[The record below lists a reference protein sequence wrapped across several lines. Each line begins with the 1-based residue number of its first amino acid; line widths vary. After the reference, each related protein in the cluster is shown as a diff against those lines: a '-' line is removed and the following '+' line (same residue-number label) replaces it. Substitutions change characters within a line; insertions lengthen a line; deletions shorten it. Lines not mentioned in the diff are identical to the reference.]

1 LYDFCTGGIKITGIK
16 IEYKME
22 YSEQIIQGC
31 VIDALTCPDC
41 GCNHHQVKGVI
52 KYAFFFVESI
62 PFFPVEK
69 NTIIQCQQ
77 CWVKTD
83 VTTLPKQQGK
93 ELSKNLFPAWRLIS
107 KFLGS
112 LLTLMFLGYLIQG
125 EIEKNQLSDQFI
137 EKPAVNDF
145 YHVDFRYLSNELR
158 PNEKYR
164 IGKVT
169 DITGDIATVVYSRLF
184 YRMQHGADESI
195 RVGHVTHFSFFS
207 RKQYHYKIAELQKM
221 RSQGAIY
228 RVERP
233 VKNEL
238 RGKPVVVAKK
248 RFISSTYFPG
258 ARQNNSGLAFLEANY
273 ISNHIQLA
281 FEKFTVSAERGH
293 KLGQV
298 NLAELYISGKH
309 GEQDL
314 NKALFWLQ
322 EAAIQ
327 DHQIAIDK
335 YLIVCKQVV
344 DCTKADFI
352 KVLSEQGVNFHIR
365 T

>member
-1 LYDFCTGGIKITGIK
+1 
-16 IEYKME
+16 ME
-22 YSEQIIQGC
+22 YSESIIQGS
-31 VIDALTCPDC
+31 VIDELTCPDC

-52 KYAFFFVESI
+52 KYAFFFIESI

-77 CWVKTD
+77 CWIKAD
-83 VTTLPKQQGK
+83 VTTLPEQRVK

-107 KFLGS
+107 KFLGT

-125 EIEKNQLSDQFI
+125 EVEKYHLSDQFI

-169 DITGDIATVVYSRLF
+169 DITGDIATVVFSRLF

-207 RKQYHYKIAELQKM
+207 RKEYHYSFARLQEM

-233 VKNEL
+233 IDNEL
-238 RGKPVVVAKK
+238 RGKPVVAPKK
-248 RFISSTYFPG
+248 RFLSSIYYPG
-258 ARQNNSGLAFLEANY
+258 ARQNNSGLAFSEASY
-273 ISNHIQLA
+273 IKDHYQRA
-281 FEKFTVSAERGH
+281 FEKFMSSSEMGY
-293 KLGQV
+293 KFGQV
-298 NLAELYISGKH
+298 NLAEFYITGKH
-309 GEQDL
+309 GERDL

-322 EAAIQ
+322 EAALQ
-327 DHQIAIDK
+327 DHQAAIDK
-335 YLIVCKQVV
+335 YLIVCEQVV
-344 DCTKADFI
+344 GCSKSVFL
-352 KVLSEQGVNFHIR
+352 KVLADRGVNFHIDK
-365 T
+365 

>member
-1 LYDFCTGGIKITGIK
+1 
-16 IEYKME
+16 ME
-22 YSEQIIQGC
+22 YSEQ
-31 VIDALTCPDC
+31 
-41 GCNHHQVKGVI
+41 
-52 KYAFFFVESI
+52 
-62 PFFPVEK
+62 
-69 NTIIQCQQ
+69 IIQCQQ

-83 VTTLPKQQGK
+83 VTTLPKQKGK
-93 ELSKNLFPAWRLIS
+93 ELSKNLFPVWRLIS

-125 EIEKNQLSDQFI
+125 EIEKHQLSDQFI

-207 RKQYHYKIAELQKM
+207 RKKYHYKITELQKM

-352 KVLSEQGVNFHIR
+352 KVLSDQGVNFHIR

>member
-1 LYDFCTGGIKITGIK
+1 
-16 IEYKME
+16 M
-22 YSEQIIQGC
+22 
-31 VIDALTCPDC
+31 
-41 GCNHHQVKGVI
+41 
-52 KYAFFFVESI
+52 
-62 PFFPVEK
+62 
-69 NTIIQCQQ
+69 
-77 CWVKTD
+77 
-83 VTTLPKQQGK
+83 
-93 ELSKNLFPAWRLIS
+93 
-107 KFLGS
+107 
-112 LLTLMFLGYLIQG
+112 
-125 EIEKNQLSDQFI
+125 
-137 EKPAVNDF
+137 
-145 YHVDFRYLSNELR
+145 
-158 PNEKYR
+158 
-164 IGKVT
+164 
-169 DITGDIATVVYSRLF
+169 
-184 YRMQHGADESI
+184 
-195 RVGHVTHFSFFS
+195 
-207 RKQYHYKIAELQKM
+207 
-221 RSQGAIY
+221 
-228 RVERP
+228 
-233 VKNEL
+233 
-238 RGKPVVVAKK
+238 AKK

>member
-1 LYDFCTGGIKITGIK
+1 
-16 IEYKME
+16 ME
-22 YSEQIIQGC
+22 YSES
-31 VIDALTCPDC
+31 VIKGSVISELICPDC

-52 KYAFFFVESI
+52 KYAFFFIESL

-83 VTTLPKQQGK
+83 VSTLPTQRVK

-107 KFLGS
+107 KFLGT
-112 LLTLMFLGYLIQG
+112 LLTLMLLVYFVKGA
-125 EIEKNQLSDQFI
+125 IEQSQWSDKFI

-145 YHVDFRYLSNELR
+145 YHVDFRYLSSELR

-169 DITGDIATVVYSRLF
+169 DITGDVVTVVYSRLF
-184 YRMQHGADESI
+184 YRMQRGGDESI

-207 RKQYHYKIAELQKM
+207 RKEYHYSFAELQKM

-233 VKNEL
+233 VKNRL
-238 RGKPVVVAKK
+238 RGKPVVVTKK
-248 RFISSTYFPG
+248 RFTSSTYFPG
-258 ARQNNSGLAFLEANY
+258 ERENNSGLAFSEASY
-273 ISNHIQLA
+273 IKNHYQRA
-281 FEKFTVSAERGH
+281 YDKFKSSAELGN
-293 KLGQV
+293 KFGQV
-298 NLAELYISGKH
+298 NLAELYITGKQ
-309 GEQDL
+309 GDRDL

-327 DHQIAIDK
+327 DHQLAIDK
-335 YLIVCKQVV
+335 YLIVCKQVAE
-344 DCTKADFI
+344 CNKGDFL
-352 KVLSEQGVNFHIR
+352 KVLTDQGVNFHIDK
-365 T
+365 

>member
-1 LYDFCTGGIKITGIK
+1 
-16 IEYKME
+16 ME

-31 VIDALTCPDC
+31 VIDELTCPDC

-52 KYAFFFVESI
+52 KYAFFLVESI

-69 NTIIQCQQ
+69 NTVIQCQQ

-83 VTTLPKQQGK
+83 ITTLSKQRVK

-112 LLTLMFLGYLIQG
+112 LLTLMFIGYLIQG
-125 EIEKNQLSDQFI
+125 EFEKDKMSDQFI
-137 EKPAVNDF
+137 GKPAVNDF
-145 YHVDFRYLSNELR
+145 YHVDFRYLSNDQR

-184 YRMQHGADESI
+184 YRMQRGADESI

-207 RKQYHYKIAELQKM
+207 KKQYHYNFAELEKM
-221 RSQGAIY
+221 REQGAIY

-233 VKNEL
+233 VKNRL
-238 RGKPVVVAKK
+238 RGKPVVAAKK

-258 ARQNNSGLAFLEANY
+258 ARQNNSGLAFLEASY
-273 ISNHIQLA
+273 IRDHIQLA
-281 FEKFTVSAERGH
+281 FEKFKVSAERGH
-293 KLGQV
+293 KIGQV
-298 NLAELYISGKH
+298 NLAEFYITGKH
-309 GEQDL
+309 GERDL

-322 EAAIQ
+322 AAAIQ
-327 DHQIAIDK
+327 ENQIAIDK
-335 YLIVCKQVV
+335 YLIVCKQVAECSR
-344 DCTKADFI
+344 DDFI
-352 KVLSEQGVNFHIR
+352 KVLSEQGVNFHISKY
-365 T
+365 TSKYL

>member
-1 LYDFCTGGIKITGIK
+1 
-16 IEYKME
+16 ME
-22 YSEQIIQGC
+22 NSEQIIQGC
-31 VIDALTCPDC
+31 VIDELTCPDC

-69 NTIIQCQQ
+69 NTIIQCKQ

-83 VTTLPKQQGK
+83 VTTLPKQRVE

-107 KFLGS
+107 KFLG
-112 LLTLMFLGYLIQG
+112 LFLTLMFLGYLIQG
-125 EIEKNQLSDQFI
+125 EIEQHQMSDKFI
-137 EKPAVNDF
+137 ENPLVNDF

-184 YRMQHGADESI
+184 YRMQRGGDDSI

-207 RKQYHYKIAELQKM
+207 RKKYHYSFAELTKM
-221 RSQGAIY
+221 RAQGAIY

-233 VKNEL
+233 VENKL
-238 RGKPVVVAKK
+238 RGKPVIVVKK
-248 RFISSTYFPG
+248 RFLSSTYFPG
-258 ARQNNSGLAFLEANY
+258 ARQNNSGLAFLEASY
-273 ISNHIQLA
+273 IANHIQLA

-309 GEQDL
+309 GERNL

-322 EAAIQ
+322 EAAVQ
-327 DHQIAIDK
+327 EHQIAIDK
-335 YLIVCKQVV
+335 YLIICKKVA
-344 DCTKADFI
+344 DCNVGDFI
-352 KVLSEQGVNFHIR
+352 KVLSDQGVNFHIR